1 MLRAS
6 PKFVGFVV
14 LAVALVTAAPGNANV
29 VVTYTTTPHGGT
41 FAPKNVVVA
50 WVEDA
55 AGNFVKT
62 IDRWSATRTS
72 HLVAWIAKAGNGDAD
87 AVSGATRPDHTQT
100 LTANWDFKNKAGQVV
115 PDGTYTIRMELADSN
130 SSTPAQND
138 QGTYTFT
145 KSATASK
152 QSNVKSGGFTTTID
166 YTPNASPTC
175 NNGVIDP
182 GETCDPPGTCPTSC
196 ADSGDACMPNVLV
209 GTAAGCTAQCVPQA
223 VTACSNGDGCCPAGC
238 TPANDSDCTA
248 GSSGGGNL
256 SGGCDTG
263 GNAPLLLGLT
273 LVGLLV
279 WRRRE

>member
-1 MLRAS
+1 MA
-6 PKFVGFVV
+6 

-29 VVTYTTTPHGGT
+29 VVTYTTSPHGGT
-41 FAPKNVVVA
+41 FAPKNVVAA

-72 HLVAWIAKAGNGDAD
+72 HLVAWLAKAGNGDID

-130 SSTPAQND
+130 SSTPGQND
-138 QGTYTFT
+138 QGTYTFV
-145 KSATASK
+145 KNATAVK
-152 QSNVKSGGFTTTID
+152 QSNVKSGGFTATID
-166 YTPNASPTC
+166 YTPNASATC
-175 NNGVIDP
+175 NNGVLDP

-196 ADSGDACMPNVLV
+196 AASADACKPNVLV
-209 GTAAGCTAQCVPQA
+209 GTAAGCTAQCVEQD
-223 VTACSNGDGCCPAGC
+223 VTACANGDGCCPDGC
-238 TPANDSDCTA
+238 TAENDSDCTA
-248 GSSGGGNL
+248 SGSGSGSGGGGNI

-263 GNAPLLLGLT
+263 GNAPLLLGL
-273 LVGLLV
+273 LLGGLLIT
-279 WRRRE
+279 RRR